1 MRGTLG
7 QMQENSLKLSH
18 IHVRL
23 NFDANKKKTIVKR
36 GIETRQGSLI
46 LVLLK
51 GIVDPAYEH
60 LT

>member
-1 MRGTLG
+1 MTDSSAAYEVTFVGI
-7 QMQENSLKLSH
+7 QE
-18 IHVRL
+18 IHPTIQGI
-23 NFDANKKKTIVKR
+23 KKKTIVKR